1 MYENV
6 FQKEQ
11 CKISNI
17 LCFVFGAVVTQ
28 IISWGQFRI
37 KHLVA
42 NNENTKPLSNNF
54 LQTPT
59 VWFMI
64 TSRIFS
70 VIWGFSDVYMWKG
83 IWDGVDCFF
92 AEGEK
97 DWIIAASTLSIGV
110 VVLTI
115 AGENIGC

>member
-1 MYENV
+1 
-6 FQKEQ
+6 
-11 CKISNI
+11 
-17 LCFVFGAVVTQ
+17 
-28 IISWGQFRI
+28 
-37 KHLVA
+37 
-42 NNENTKPLSNNF
+42 
-54 LQTPT
+54 
-59 VWFMI
+59 MI

-110 VVLTI
+110 VILTI